1 MSLLHSII
9 QDLLKSPKFPGRDYL
24 IEKLPKWFLKP
35 ASGEVIVKTRFGFR
49 IQLDPTFDK
58 NIENVIYQRGVYE
71 QGTTEYIRETL
82 RPGDCFVDVG
92 ANIGYLSLVA
102 AAIVKSEGLVLSFE
116 PVLSTFDLLEKN
128 KKLNSFEQIQTHQF
142 ALGNTTESLTIYP
155 EKENRGGAS
164 ITNKRS
170 DEGEEIQ
177 VKRLDD
183 MEIQKPIKMLKV
195 DVEGFEWTVL
205 KGAEKIIRKD
215 KPIIIVEYSRDRNN
229 EGNSSDMLKWLQ
241 SEFNYKAY
249 RFIKGKERKS
259 KLAPCI
265 SKTVGL
271 PEHDNLVCLP
281 PS

>member
-1 MSLLHSII
+1 MLLHRTV
-9 QDLLKSPKFPGRDYL
+9 QQLLKSPKFLGRDYL

-35 ASGEVIVKTRFGFR
+35 AEGEVIVKTRFGFS
-49 IQLDPTFDK
+49 IHLDPSFDK
-58 NIENVIYQRGVYE
+58 NIENVIYERGVYE
-71 QGTTEYIRETL
+71 QGTTEYIRQTL
-82 RPGDCFVDVG
+82 KAGDCFVDVG

-102 AAIVKSEGLVLSFE
+102 AAAVQSNGRVYAFE
-116 PVLSTFDLLEKN
+116 PVHSTFEILEKN
-128 KKLNSFEQIQTHQF
+128 KELNGFKHIQTHQF

-170 DEGEEIQ
+170 DKGEEIQ

-183 MEIQKPIKMLKV
+183 LHIGQKVNLLKV
-195 DVEGFEWTVL
+195 DVEGFEWEVL
-205 KGAEKIIRKD
+205 KGAAKTIQKD
-215 KPIIIVEYSRDRNN
+215 KPIIIVEYSRERNN
-229 EGNSSDMLKWLQ
+229 EGNSSDMLSWLQ

-271 PEHDNLVCLP
+271 PEHDNIVCLP
-281 PS
+281 